1 MVIFHLLGSLW
12 LCLSGYIPLN
22 TFCTFC
28 ISSDCNSVYVSSAL
42 CLCSGFVLTVTFRP
56 CSAHEPALSLF
67 HQVPF
72 LFCLCS
78 AYVPLVFCHAK
89 IMFRR
94 RRSGYVLAL
103 FHPLSVYVLCMFRV
117 CFVCVLSTF
126 QSTFQS
132 TFHRSSVYVSSMLHI
147 HSGYVPL
154 PNLGKMPNIS
164 SL

>member
-1 MVIFHLLGSLW
+1 MLVIFHLLGSLW

-28 ISSDCNSVYVSSAL
+28 VSSDCNPVYVSSAF

-94 RRSGYVLAL
+94 RRSSYVLAL
-103 FHPLSVYVLCMFRV
+103 FHPLSVYVLCIPCMFRLRSV
-117 CFVCVLSTF
+117 YLPVHLP
-126 QSTFQS
+126 S

-164 SL
+164 CL

>member
-1 MVIFHLLGSLW
+1 MLVIFHLLRSLW
-12 LCLSGYIPLN
+12 LCSSGYIPLI

-94 RRSGYVLAL
+94 GRSGYVLAL

-126 QSTFQS
+126 QSTFRLPSIEVQS
-132 TFHRSSVYVSSMLHI
+132 MFHLCCIYIPVMFPSPI
-147 HSGYVPL
+147 
-154 PNLGKMPNIS
+154 
-164 SL
+164 